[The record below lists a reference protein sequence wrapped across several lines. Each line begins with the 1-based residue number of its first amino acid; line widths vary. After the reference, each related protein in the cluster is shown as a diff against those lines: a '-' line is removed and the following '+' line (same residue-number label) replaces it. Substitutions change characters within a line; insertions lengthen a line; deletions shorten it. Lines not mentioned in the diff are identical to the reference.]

1 MNVDAARRLRTV
13 FGADWLDRARHFTT
27 SLRNAGHDRGGLLL
41 VGTPESEPWH
51 LAAHLHEAAALIDRP
66 ELAPVLVRHRV
77 PFGAPAHLSTGLD
90 RLGASGRHE
99 TVLVVA
105 EQSAP
110 SALLERLDG
119 ARARGATIFALDA
132 QDPELEGLA
141 HEALTVPDRFASAS
155 ERAPTPVPGLYLPVF
170 ETAQHLVS
178 LAAAERPGRGRGR
191 RVGTW
196 PLRRPG
202 SRIG

>member
-13 FGADWLDRARHFTT
+13 FGAEWLDRARHFTT

-77 PFGAPAHLSTGLD
+77 PLGAPAHLSTGLD

-132 QDPELEGLA
+132 QDPELEAVGARGA
-141 HEALTVPDRFASAS
+141 HRARPIR
-155 ERAPTPVPGLYLPVF
+155 ERVRARADTG
-170 ETAQHLVS
+170 TRGCTCRCS
-178 LAAAERPGRGRGR
+178 RPPSI
-191 RVGTW
+191 W
-196 PLRRPG
+196 
-202 SRIG
+202 

>member
-105 EQSAP
+105 DSRRRP
-110 SALLERLDG
+110 PCSSG
-119 ARARGATIFALDA
+119 STARGPGRDDLRVGCPGPRAGRAGARGAHRARPL
-132 QDPELEGLA
+132 
-141 HEALTVPDRFASAS
+141 R
-155 ERAPTPVPGLYLPVF
+155 ERVRARADTGPGLYLPVF